1 MDVMSK
7 TSIRTDFGGKV
18 TKIVCLSVIVLGLIG
33 RLLAQ
38 APDPRAAI
46 EFRTDFSKH
55 SVPYDEIM
63 SGGPPKDGIP
73 ALTTPEFTTV
83 SEADQWLQPKE
94 PVILLEMGGDAR
106 AYPIQILMWHEIVN
120 DVVGGVP
127 VAVTFCPLC
136 YTAIAFERRVDDQM
150 LEFGATGRLRFS
162 NLLMY
167 DRQTESWWQQA
178 DGEAV
183 VGRFTGRRLKPLPA
197 SIISWADFKQGH
209 AEGRVLSRKTG
220 HERPYGQNPYP
231 GYDDVRRPPFFFS
244 RSTARQLSPMS
255 RVITLEISG
264 EAVAYPFSILS
275 RKRVINDKVG
285 QVPIV
290 VFWAEGTASALDR
303 DRVADG
309 RDIGAATVYSRTIDD
324 RDLSFVSEG
333 GRIIDTETG
342 SEWGLLGHAVKGPLE
357 GRRLKPLAAVNHYW
371 FSWAAFRPQTRVY
384 EASD

>member
-1 MDVMSK
+1 V
-7 TSIRTDFGGKV
+7 I
-18 TKIVCLSVIVLGLIG
+18 KIVCHSVIVLGLIG
-33 RLLAQ
+33 PLLAE
-38 APDPRAAI
+38 APDPRAAK
-46 EFRTDFSKH
+46 EFRTDFGKH
-55 SVPYDEIM
+55 SVSYDEIM

-83 SEADQWLQPKE
+83 SEAGQWLKPKE
-94 PVILLEMGGDAR
+94 PVILLEVEGDAR

-120 DVVGGVP
+120 DVVGRMP

-136 YTAIAFERRVDDQM
+136 YTALAFDRRVDDQT

-183 VGRFTGRRLKPLPA
+183 VGSFTGHRLKPLPA

-209 AEGRVLSRKTG
+209 AEGKVLSRKTG
-220 HERPYGQNPYP
+220 HKRAYGQNPYP
-231 GYDDVRRPPFFFS
+231 GYDDIKRPPLFFS
-244 RSTARQLSPMS
+244 RAAARQLSPMS

-264 EAVAYPFSILS
+264 EAAAYPFSILS

-290 VFWAEGTASALDR
+290 VLWAEGTASALDR
-303 DRVADG
+303 ERVADG
-309 RDIGAATVYSRTIDD
+309 RDVGAATLYSRRIDG
-324 RDLSFVSEG
+324 RDLSFVRERD
-333 GRIIDTETG
+333 RIIDTETG
-342 SEWGLLGHAVKGPLE
+342 SEWNLLGRAVKGPLE
-357 GRRLKPLAAVNHYW
+357 GRRLKPLPAVNHYW